1 METIPERKL
10 KHTKTEVG
18 GDTFGPRGNAALAMY
33 FEFDPMLPYDEGQK
47 AYSLREAAPWSR
59 EKKPIEVQTYNAAG
73 KTGLILRYNPRF
85 DDLTEAEFVS
95 VEQLKNHIG
104 HIADEMLAV
113 MPLVQEHFHI
123 TDLGKAKGIS
133 ATAHW
138 QRESKDWSIR
148 VDANPRYN
156 HDLEPRFPFMDAADW
171 SNSHFYSG
179 ATEQIYTREQVRA
192 FTEADIDRLFGFSIK
207 LYAMGLAEEKAR
219 ALLQKRIGEKGY
231 YIDLGLGQGK
241 IALVSTYRADK
252 PCEER
257 PRHEYGYNTPEEVI
271 SLAQTID
278 LEALAVEYGHVKL
291 AAQSAEQEAKAKAAR
306 AAEAKTEKEAKKRL
320 WAEWVALAQ
329 AAKQGV

>member
-1 METIPERKL
+1 MKTIPERKL

-18 GDTFGPRGNAALAMY
+18 GDTFGPRGNAALTMY

-47 AYSLREAAPWSR
+47 AYSLRESAPWSR
-59 EKKPIEVQTYNAAG
+59 DKKPIEVQTYNTAG
-73 KTGLILRYNPRF
+73 RTGLIIRYNPRF
-85 DDLTEAEFVS
+85 DDLTEGEFLS

-104 HIADEMLAV
+104 HIADEMMAN
-113 MPLVQEHFHI
+113 MPLVQEHFHV
-123 TDLGKAKGIS
+123 TDLGKSKGIS

-138 QRESKDWSIR
+138 QRESRDWSIR
-148 VDANPRYN
+148 VDANPRYYN
-156 HDLEPRFPFMDAADW
+156 TELKQRFPFMDEQDW
-171 SNSHFYSG
+171 KDSHFYSG

-192 FTEADIDRLFGFSIK
+192 FTEADINRLFEFSIK

-291 AAQSAEQEAKAKAAR
+291 VAQSAEDEARQKAAR
-306 AAEAKTEKEAKKRL
+306 AEEARTEKATKKRL
-320 WAEWVALAQ
+320 KAEWEALAL
-329 AAKQGV
+329 AAKVG